1 MLLFHDVI
9 MNEVLQVGICK
20 MNLFKFECLVVIAFG
35 CKGQHGFLE
44 PSQVQKLGRIVCDGV
59 HGT

>member
-1 MLLFHDVI
+1 

-44 PSQVQKLGRIVCDGV
+44 PSQVQKLGRIVCDSV